1 MQIVFDG
8 QYLSVPANS
17 RIDVDL
23 EVEMMGEGGRVEVQ
37 HGLIVHEKTS
47 LFWERIPDM
56 RPGDRFHFRYS
67 YSTDKPMSAI
77 VSHLAVKR
85 LSGSGLS
92 LDLLRARMRIQPGSG
107 SLGSPL
113 VVHQLDVELVPSL
126 GDPAG
131 ATLR

>member
-1 MQIVFDG
+1 M
-8 QYLSVPANS
+8 
-17 RIDVDL
+17 
-23 EVEMMGEGGRVEVQ
+23 Q

-67 YSTDKPMSAI
+67 YSTVKPMSAI

-107 SLGSPL
+107 SVGSPL

-126 GDPAG
+126 GDPAS